1 MNRQQQQFKSLSM
14 WLISLSFSLYMV
26 LLSTLAAALELES
39 YPLDTLDK
47 TTAQGVKAEVVDY
60 HGQKGIHVAV
70 SPDHK
75 SAEQGGCD
83 HCTYLA
89 LETIPFR
96 DGTIEINMA
105 GEPQQG
111 ADSDA
116 AAISTSNGFVGIVFR
131 VSEDLS
137 KYEGVY
143 FRPVNAVSEDEA
155 QREMTVQYFSYP
167 DHTAE
172 SLRESDPGKYESAAN
187 IRPGQWF
194 NLKAEINNNQ
204 AIFYIDGE
212 KVLVVDRL
220 FHGSEHKGVI
230 GFITEPG
237 NDAYFSNLQIKHS
250 Q

>member
-1 MNRQQQQFKSLSM
+1 M
-14 WLISLSFSLYMV
+14 WLISLSMGLFATVAL
-26 LLSTLAAALELES
+26 ALEFEE

-70 SPDHK
+70 SPEHK

-96 DGTIEINMA
+96 DGTIEINLA
-105 GEPQQG
+105 GESQQ
-111 ADSDA
+111 DA
-116 AAISTSNGFVGIVFR
+116 EATANGFVGIVFR

-143 FRPVNAVSEDEA
+143 FRPTNAVSEDEA

-167 DHTAE
+167 DYTAE
-172 SLRESDPGKYESAAN
+172 QLRESDPGKFESAAN

-237 NDAYFSNLQIKHS
+237 NDAYFSDLKIKHS

>member
-1 MNRQQQQFKSLSM
+1 MNRQQLRTNLLGMWVVSLFM
-14 WLISLSFSLYMV
+14 GLFATVAL
-26 LLSTLAAALELES
+26 ALEFEE

-70 SPDHK
+70 SPEHK

-96 DGTIEINMA
+96 DGMIEINLA
-105 GEPQQG
+105 GEPQQ
-111 ADSDA
+111 DA
-116 AAISTSNGFVGIVFR
+116 EATANGFVGIVFR

-143 FRPVNAVSEDEA
+143 FRPTNAVSEDEA

-167 DHTAE
+167 DYTAE
-172 SLRESDPGKYESAAN
+172 QLRESDPGKFESAAN

-237 NDAYFSNLQIKHS
+237 NDAYFSDLKIKHS

>member
-1 MNRQQQQFKSLSM
+1 MNRQQQRTKSLGM
-14 WLISLSFSLYMV
+14 WFISLSISLSISLYMV
-26 LLSTLAAALELES
+26 LFATVASALEFEN

-60 HGQKGIHVAV
+60 HGQKGIHIAV
-70 SPDHK
+70 SSDHK

-111 ADSDA
+111 AA
-116 AAISTSNGFVGIVFR
+116 ATANGFVGIVFR
-131 VSEDLS
+131 VSEDQS

-143 FRPVNAVSEDEA
+143 FRPTNAVSEDEA

-172 SLRESDPGKYESAAN
+172 QLRESDPGKYESAAN

-237 NDAYFSNLQIKHS
+237 NDAYFSELQIKHS